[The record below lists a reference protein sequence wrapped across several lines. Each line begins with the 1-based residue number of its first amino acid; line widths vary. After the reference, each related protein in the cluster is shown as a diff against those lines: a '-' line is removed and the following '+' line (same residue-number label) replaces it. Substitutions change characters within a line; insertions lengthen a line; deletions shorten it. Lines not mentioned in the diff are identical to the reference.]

1 MFFGVVVCKIVLCI
15 DGFVVWGC
23 VARCVFSMFSYE
35 VEVSMENFLI
45 LSKVSVKWWFA
56 QVDFDI
62 LLSVSLI
69 FYSLLNDVLMEV
81 EFGQVDLN
89 VLLSNVL

>member
-1 MFFGVVVCKIVLCI
+1 
-15 DGFVVWGC
+15 
-23 VARCVFSMFSYE
+23 
-35 VEVSMENFLI
+35 MENFLI

-62 LLSVSLI
+62 LLSVLVI

-81 EFGQVDLN
+81 EVDLD
-89 VLLSNVL
+89 VLLSDIL